1 MLAVVLLSAP
11 CVSSAAVD
19 QGETVPCDG
28 VLISAKRAAEA
39 IACKREVE
47 LRKTFECDPCPACPE
62 PEPSRSVQIASASF
76 VTGLVFGLL
85 LFFSR

>member
-1 MLAVVLLSAP
+1 VLAAVLLAAP
-11 CVSSAAVD
+11 CVTSAAVD
-19 QGETVPCDG
+19 QGDTVPCDG
-28 VLISAKRAAEA
+28 VLISAKRAREA

-62 PEPSRSVQIASASF
+62 PAPDRTVQIASASF

>member
-1 MLAVVLLSAP
+1 MLAVVLLASP

-19 QGETVPCDG
+19 EGDTVPCDG
-28 VLISAKRAAEA
+28 VLISAKRAREA

-76 VTGLVFGLL
+76 VTGLIFGLL

>member
-28 VLISAKRAAEA
+28 VLISAKRAKEA

-62 PEPSRSVQIASASF
+62 PAPDRTVQIASASF
-76 VTGLVFGLL
+76 VTGLIFGLL

>member
-1 MLAVVLLSAP
+1 MLTVALLSAP
-11 CVSSAAVD
+11 CVSSSALD
-19 QGETVPCDG
+19 QGKPAPCDG
-28 VLISAKRAAEA
+28 VLISAERAKEA
-39 IACKREVE
+39 IACKRELE

-85 LFFSR
+85 LFFAR

>member
-28 VLISAKRAAEA
+28 VLISAKRAKEA

-62 PEPSRSVQIASASF
+62 PPQDSSVQIASASF

>member
-19 QGETVPCDG
+19 QGDTVPCDG
-28 VLISAKRAAEA
+28 VLISAKRAREA
-39 IACKREVE
+39 VACKREVE
-47 LRKTFECDPCPACPE
+47 LRKTFECDPCPACPQ
-62 PEPSRSVQIASASF
+62 PKPSRSVQIASASF